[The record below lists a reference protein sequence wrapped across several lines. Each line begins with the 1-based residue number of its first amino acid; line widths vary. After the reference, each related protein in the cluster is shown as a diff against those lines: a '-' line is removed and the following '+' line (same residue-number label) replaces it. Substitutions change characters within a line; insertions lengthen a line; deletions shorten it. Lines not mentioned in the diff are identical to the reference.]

1 MGANVLGALMFVPY
15 KAHTN
20 VWGQSDTHH
29 RGVDCRGC
37 LCALEGAN
45 VRRGCT
51 LSVQCK
57 VAILVSHQNS
67 AKPSSGRGKQVEK
80 SIDAK
85 CHLFTVQLVLCWAG
99 GGRMLMR

>member
-1 MGANVLGALMFVPY
+1 MYGGV
-15 KAHTN
+15 AH
-20 VWGQSDTHH
+20 
-29 RGVDCRGC
+29 
-37 LCALEGAN
+37 
-45 VRRGCT
+45 
-51 LSVQCK
+51 SVCSAKLQY
-57 VAILVSHQNS
+57 S

>member
-1 MGANVLGALMFVPY
+1 MGANVLGGLMSVPY

-45 VRRGCT
+45 VRMGLHTQCA
-51 LSVQCK
+51 VQ
-57 VAILVSHQNS
+57 VAILVSAQTIFRQR
-67 AKPSSGRGKQVEK
+67 K
-80 SIDAK
+80 
-85 CHLFTVQLVLCWAG
+85 AG
-99 GGRMLMR
+99 